1 MFSLFETPKP
11 TDKVQLKDSTKV
23 VIGSGTNLERA
34 FQIGNFMNMLYKS
47 IETKTLEKTTV
58 HNLCRNVENLIDKLS
73 EETSD
78 IADKQYYTLAKE
90 VILESI
96 TSLGKEI
103 ELTYSLTKL
112 CEGCSDT
119 ALDLEE
125 FSSVLELT
133 HKTCYLKYN
142 QLLKELLRAFPEYFK
157 FI

>member
-34 FQIGNFMNMLYKS
+34 FQIGNFMNTLYKS

-58 HNLCRNVENLIDKLS
+58 HNLCREVESLIDKSS

-119 ALDLEE
+119 ALDKV
-125 FSSVLELT
+125 SSVLELT

-142 QLLKELLRAFPEYFK
+142 QLLKELLWAFPEYFE